1 MNRPKTILRIATLF
15 LLFLSFFLTT
25 SALRDNSST
34 EQEQHPEEN
43 EQIELFQR
51 YYANMQVDSAIATL
65 NRLIDIRHK
74 RGDLEEEAKARWNKL
89 VVLNNSAHYDSLLV
103 EAHIQRE
110 WFKENSLWSEYY
122 KAWQR
127 ICSANHD
134 LGRIQIALRE
144 ARTMSDDAQKRND
157 FMGRAMAYKQMGII
171 YYDLNEPN
179 LAAEAFKHSIALLK
193 KDDEKSGVMS
203 TVYDGYC
210 QALDKQKKYKEELIV
225 ANKWL
230 EHLKVVLGAHTIIN
244 VAPPYVTAHLANASA
259 YIGLEQLEQA
269 KAAIKDARHYYDICQ
284 SSLSLLYIYEMEAR
298 MNLAQGKYMQA
309 VSYTDSIFSLGITV
323 EDKVRTLRAEALLKS
338 GAGNEAAILYK
349 EICERKDSIFN
360 HDLRTQLNE
369 MSTLFH
375 INEMKKDQQ
384 RSNVIYTV
392 FIASLIVFALIL
404 YILLRRREAKRLEK
418 KNQELAL
425 KNADL
430 IKANARAEESTQMKT
445 DFIKN
450 ISHEIRTPL
459 NILNGFTQILTT
471 PDVEIS
477 NEEREDIRHRIEEN
491 AERITELV
499 NKILELSEA
508 SSQQVIDCN
517 DKVTAMQIALE
528 ASSRCSSLKEYFT
541 MEAQPDVQG
550 VMLSTNEH
558 YATRALSQLVD
569 NAMKFHKKDLKSHI
583 VLRLEADPASPF
595 IRFIVE
601 DDGIGI
607 PASEA
612 EHIFH
617 EFVQLD
623 EKYDGTGI
631 GLTVARSIVRRI
643 GGDIVLDNDY
653 KKGARFI
660 MTRPR

>member
-323 EDKVRTLRAEALLKS
+323 EDKVRTLRA
-338 GAGNEAAILYK
+338 
-349 EICERKDSIFN
+349 
-360 HDLRTQLNE
+360 
-369 MSTLFH
+369 
-375 INEMKKDQQ
+375 
-384 RSNVIYTV
+384 
-392 FIASLIVFALIL
+392 
-404 YILLRRREAKRLEK
+404 
-418 KNQELAL
+418 
-425 KNADL
+425 
-430 IKANARAEESTQMKT
+430 
-445 DFIKN
+445 
-450 ISHEIRTPL
+450 
-459 NILNGFTQILTT
+459 
-471 PDVEIS
+471 
-477 NEEREDIRHRIEEN
+477 
-491 AERITELV
+491 
-499 NKILELSEA
+499 
-508 SSQQVIDCN
+508 
-517 DKVTAMQIALE
+517 
-528 ASSRCSSLKEYFT
+528 
-541 MEAQPDVQG
+541 
-550 VMLSTNEH
+550 
-558 YATRALSQLVD
+558 
-569 NAMKFHKKDLKSHI
+569 
-583 VLRLEADPASPF
+583 
-595 IRFIVE
+595 
-601 DDGIGI
+601 
-607 PASEA
+607 
-612 EHIFH
+612 
-617 EFVQLD
+617 
-623 EKYDGTGI
+623 
-631 GLTVARSIVRRI
+631 
-643 GGDIVLDNDY
+643 
-653 KKGARFI
+653 
-660 MTRPR
+660 